1 MKHLVLAGGGHT
13 HLHILKALAARPWPD
28 VAVTLVA
35 PHARQI
41 YSGMVPGWMAGHY
54 RIEQCAAPLRPVART
69 AGVRFI
75 EDSMSGLDAGKRMV
89 KTAVSGD
96 LAYDALSLDTGAE
109 IDCSCLAATGAQ
121 LLPIR
126 PLENFVVG
134 WTRLLASL
142 VKRGRAALAVVGGGA
157 AGVELALAARYRL
170 SRELGSANVQV
181 TLVTGPQL
189 LAGHGQRIVA
199 RVARTLAEHG
209 VSVASGYAAGT
220 PNGLQLDDGSR
231 LDADAVIAA
240 PGVRPAAWL
249 ASSGLALAG
258 DGFVAVNQGQQ
269 SISHREVFAAGDV
282 ASRIDAPHAKS
293 GVYAVS
299 AEPALTVNLERL
311 LNGLPPL
318 AYRPQRRSLYLLAT
332 GPQEA
337 IMSWGGVVAGGRW
350 AWKWKDWID
359 RRFMSQYHPGNA
371 NHSGE
376 MHESA

>member
-1 MKHLVLAGGGHT
+1 MKHLVLAGAGHA

-54 RIEQCAAPLRPVART
+54 RIEQCAAPLGPLART
-69 AGVRFI
+69 AGGRFI
-75 EDSMSGLDAGKRMV
+75 EDSVSGLAAGKRMV
-89 KTAVSGD
+89 RTAGSGN

-109 IDCSCLAATGAQ
+109 IDCSCLAATGVQ

-142 VKRGRAALAVVGGGA
+142 LTRGRAVLAVVGGGA

-170 SRELGSANVQV
+170 SRELGAANVQV
-181 TLVTGPQL
+181 TLVTGPQF

-220 PNGLQLDDGSR
+220 PNGLHR
-231 LDADAVIAA
+231 
-240 PGVRPAAWL
+240 RWKPA
-249 ASSGLALAG
+249 
-258 DGFVAVNQGQQ
+258 
-269 SISHREVFAAGDV
+269 
-282 ASRIDAPHAKS
+282 
-293 GVYAVS
+293 
-299 AEPALTVNLERL
+299 
-311 LNGLPPL
+311 
-318 AYRPQRRSLYLLAT
+318 
-332 GPQEA
+332 
-337 IMSWGGVVAGGRW
+337 
-350 AWKWKDWID
+350 
-359 RRFMSQYHPGNA
+359 
-371 NHSGE
+371 
-376 MHESA
+376 